1 MIYEKG
7 ESWGGRGGWDLWP
20 ATNRRGSE
28 KGEGEAVKRRDAGE
42 GCAEAEGRGPDEGL
56 EGGAVIN
63 WSGLDCPRQIVELT
77 DESPVLPSRS
87 R

>member
-7 ESWGGRGGWDLWP
+7 ESWGGGVGFV
-20 ATNRRGSE
+20 

-56 EGGAVIN
+56 EGA
-63 WSGLDCPRQIVELT
+63 R
-77 DESPVLPSRS
+77 
-87 R
+87 